1 MGHYRLIEEDVRD
14 DTPGFAAQ
22 NNSGASRRSF
32 LKASLATSAL
42 SVIPLHAEASEP
54 RKPLPAFPRS
64 RISQAWPM
72 VHMNDW
78 CCIAGGAFTDR
89 VIDTIFGAD
98 LTLSN
103 GVQVQSRVADF
114 DANARLRNLRHQGK
128 NYLVSAKGAT
138 AVS

>member
-1 MGHYRLIEEDVRD
+1 
-14 DTPGFAAQ
+14 
-22 NNSGASRRSF
+22 
-32 LKASLATSAL
+32 
-42 SVIPLHAEASEP
+42 
-54 RKPLPAFPRS
+54 
-64 RISQAWPM
+64 M